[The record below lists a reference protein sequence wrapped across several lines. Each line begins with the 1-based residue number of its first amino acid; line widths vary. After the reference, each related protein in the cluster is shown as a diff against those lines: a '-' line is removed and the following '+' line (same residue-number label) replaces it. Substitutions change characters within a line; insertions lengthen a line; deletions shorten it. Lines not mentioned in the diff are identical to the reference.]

1 MDERTPS
8 YMAYLPAKVRYDPEL
23 RPNAKLL
30 YAEITALADA
40 KGYCWASNAYF
51 SKLFDMVPKS
61 ISRLISLLG
70 EKGYIMI
77 EVIRDASTNAVVKRR
92 LWVDTP
98 IHQKEDTPPHP
109 EGTPIH
115 QKEGTHLHQKVEE
128 NVTSIERNTPYSPPE
143 AKQRKKELPKE
154 SADLLNSYVAEHPV
168 LRDTL
173 KNFVDARME
182 LPKAKH
188 SPAAYKAL
196 LSRLDRFSSGD
207 DAVKADMLSLAASAG
222 WITVYEP
229 KARDRPAARDGGEED
244 DRVVE

>member
-1 MDERTPS
+1 M
-8 YMAYLPAKVRYDPEL
+8 
-23 RPNAKLL
+23 
-30 YAEITALADA
+30 
-40 KGYCWASNAYF
+40 
-51 SKLFDMVPKS
+51 
-61 ISRLISLLG
+61 
-70 EKGYIMI
+70 
-77 EVIRDASTNAVVKRR
+77 
-92 LWVDTP
+92 
-98 IHQKEDTPPHP
+98 
-109 EGTPIH
+109 
-115 QKEGTHLHQKVEE
+115 EE